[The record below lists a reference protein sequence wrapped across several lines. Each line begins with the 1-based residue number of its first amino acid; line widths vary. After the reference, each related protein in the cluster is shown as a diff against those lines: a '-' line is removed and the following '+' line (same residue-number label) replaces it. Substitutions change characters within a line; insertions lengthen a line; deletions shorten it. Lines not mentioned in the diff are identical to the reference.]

1 MRSFR
6 TILALG
12 ILALSS
18 PAFAGQFQFHA
29 APPSCKG
36 PIADFFHDLGFKKA
50 CEERVIH
57 EAHSTVAVPEPA
69 TLGLLGIGLIGLAVK
84 RRRK

>member
-1 MRSFR
+1 MKSYR
-6 TILALG
+6 TVLAVG

-18 PAFAGQFQFHA
+18 AAYAGQFQFQP
-29 APPSCKG
+29 PPSSCQSQV
-36 PIADFFHDLGFKKA
+36 ADFLYELGLKKA
-50 CEERVIH
+50 CR
-57 EAHSTVAVPEPA
+57 TVSVPEPA